1 MTENRSEC
9 YLLREL
15 LELVNNNDEKLYDLH
30 FGNLIKYQLQREGR
44 SVNWFA
50 LQMNS
55 DRSNMYKIL
64 TRPHLNSEFILRASL
79 ILDHDFFKDISEWMK
94 SAKSENQQV
103 LIDKKSPKRV

>member
-55 DRSNMYKIL
+55 DRSNMYKL
-64 TRPHLNSEFILRASL
+64 LNRSHLDSSFRDATEYLKTLNGNDGDLG
-79 ILDHDFFKDISEWMK
+79 HD
-94 SAKSENQQV
+94 
-103 LIDKKSPKRV
+103 DK

>member
-1 MTENRSEC
+1 MRNNVVFLDEILEEDYHVGQRIMTVLKER
-9 YLLREL
+9 
-15 LELVNNNDEKLYDLH
+15 
-30 FGNLIKYQLQREGR
+30 GR
-44 SVNWFA
+44 GITWFA
-50 LQMNS
+50 ERMNS

-64 TRPHLNSEFILRASL
+64 ARPHLNSEFILRASL

>member
-55 DRSNMYKIL
+55 DRSNMYKL
-64 TRPHLNSEFILRASL
+64 LNRSHLDSSFLIRAS
-79 ILDHDFFKDISEWMK
+79 ILLRHDFFRDATEYLKTLNGNDGD
-94 SAKSENQQV
+94 
-103 LIDKKSPKRV
+103 LGHDDK